1 MACPA
6 FSASSPLPKP
16 AEDRAFTVTPSTSS
30 SHRRKPG
37 PEPALA
43 RTDFRSEVRI
53 GLLSSPGAF
62 RHLGMNARTFH
73 FITVLDADAA
83 ASAGG
88 ASKLGPGR
96 RPKPKRLNTW
106 RGLANAIMFPRGK
119 GPDRDLPRQGQCSP
133 RTFSSA

>member
-1 MACPA
+1 MAYPA

-16 AEDRAFTVTPSTSS
+16 DQDRAFTVTPSTPSS
-30 SHRRKPG
+30 PRRKPG

-53 GLLSSPGAF
+53 GLLSSLGAF

-83 ASAGG
+83 ASVGARANWGRGAG
-88 ASKLGPGR
+88 P
-96 RPKPKRLNTW
+96 
-106 RGLANAIMFPRGK
+106 
-119 GPDRDLPRQGQCSP
+119 SP
-133 RTFSSA
+133 SG